1 MIALANT
8 TALYLCPATG
18 HVKPVEY
25 DGELDTLKEILGVDL
40 VDASML
46 DPKTIVFYDDERL
59 KRQYTHG
66 FTLKYKCVTVE
77 FTGPGLLTGD
87 CAGKNAPLE
96 IDHGKV
102 TIEYWKVR

>member
-8 TALYLCPATG
+8 TALLLCPATG
-18 HVKPVEY
+18 HVRPVEY
-25 DGELDTLKEILGVDL
+25 DGSLNTLKEILGVDL

-46 DPKTIVFYDDERL
+46 DGKTIVFYDGAPNS
-59 KRQYTHG
+59 YTHG
-66 FTLKYKCVTVE
+66 FTLKYGSVTVE
-77 FTGPGLLTGD
+77 FPGPGLLTGD

>member
-1 MIALANT
+1 MAHT
-8 TALYLCPATG
+8 TALLLDHKTG
-18 HVKPVEY
+18 NVKPVEY
-25 DGELDTLKEILGVDL
+25 DGSLDTLKEILGVDL

-46 DPKTIVFYDDERL
+46 DGKTIVFYDGAPNG
-59 KRQYTHG
+59 YTHG
-66 FTLKYKCVTVE
+66 FTLKYGSVTVE